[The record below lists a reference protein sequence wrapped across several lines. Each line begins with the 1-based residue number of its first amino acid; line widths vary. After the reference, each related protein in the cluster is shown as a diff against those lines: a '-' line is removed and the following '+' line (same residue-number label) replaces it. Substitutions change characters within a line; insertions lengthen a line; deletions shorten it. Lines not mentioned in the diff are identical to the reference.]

1 MNKSGPFAEVIVEL
15 NARRTDRVFHY
26 SVPAA
31 LKDKIKVGSRVLVSF
46 GGRQLPG
53 YVTGFGVP
61 AKKIRLKEIAGVLGE
76 GPVFTAELLVLARW
90 MADNYLCT
98 TAEALSRILAPCL
111 KYRPAREVKRFKAAV
126 PETEM
131 KKILSTMT
139 RAPKQAAVIKKA
151 LACPGLTRQELAAA
165 AESSPATVDTLL
177 EKGLLEKFAG
187 NLPRLRG
194 GQQSTGTAL
203 AGKLSLNAGQSGAL
217 KAITG
222 ALQQDKF
229 GVFLLHGVTGSGKTE
244 VYLQAIH
251 SALGRGRQVVT
262 LVPELSLTPQM
273 IELFR
278 GRFGNLVAVLHSYL
292 PVRERYET
300 WRRVKE
306 GKAPV
311 VLGTRSAVFAPLP
324 RPGLFII
331 DEEHE
336 SSYKQDD
343 HLRYHAREVA
353 LKRAQ
358 LAGAVVVLGSATPS
372 LESRSKAVAGNGP
385 YRLLN
390 IPERVDARPL
400 PEVSVV
406 DLKAELKKGNRG
418 IFSRVLE
425 AAVNER
431 LEKDEQVI
439 LFLNRRGYA
448 TIVVC
453 RECGLSL
460 KCPNCDISLTYHT
473 GGRLRCHYCN
483 HTTALPEICPGC
495 GSSFIRHFGV
505 GTQKVEEVAQK
516 LFPGARIVRMD
527 SDSTTRKGSH
537 QEIVNAFQTRR
548 ADILIGTQMVA
559 KGLDIPG
566 VTLVGVINAD
576 TTLHMPDFRAAER
589 TFQLLTQ
596 VAGRA
601 GRGKRPGTVMIQ
613 THCPEHYSIRAA
625 AAQDCEMFY
634 RREIPLRRS
643 LGYPPFAYLA
653 RLLFTHADEEEVK
666 KGARLV
672 KEVLIKIVLNNNSK
686 IDILGPAPAPLS
698 RIKDRFRW
706 QLILKSPHR
715 GSLKEAV
722 KEVLDVVGRTRPVF
736 KPVINVDINPQGML

>member
-1 MNKSGPFAEVIVEL
+1 MKKSGPFAEVIVEL

-26 SVPAA
+26 SVPAEF
-31 LKDKIKVGSRVLVSF
+31 KDQIKIGSRVLVSF

-61 AKKIRLKEIAGVLGE
+61 EKKIRIKEIAGILGE
-76 GPVFTAELLVLARW
+76 GPVFTTELLELARW

-98 TAEALSRILAPCL
+98 TAEALSRILAPGL
-111 KYRPAREVKRFKAAV
+111 KYKPVREVKRFKAAV
-126 PETEM
+126 PETEI
-131 KKILSTMT
+131 KKILLTMG

-151 LACPGLTRQELAAA
+151 LECPGLTRQELAAA
-165 AESSPATVDTLL
+165 AEASPGAVDTLV
-177 EKGLLEKFAG
+177 EKGFLEVFTGSRSRLHGKQPARTARTG
-187 NLPRLRG
+187 NLP
-194 GQQSTGTAL
+194 
-203 AGKLSLNAGQSGAL
+203 LNAGQSGAL

-222 ALQQDKF
+222 ALEKDKF

-244 VYLQAIH
+244 VYLQAIRA
-251 SALGRGRQVVT
+251 ALDRGRQAVT
-262 LVPELSLTPQM
+262 LVPEISLTPQM
-273 IELFR
+273 IGLFR
-278 GRFGNLVAVLHSYL
+278 GRFGDLVAVLHSAL
-292 PVRERYET
+292 PDRERYEE

-306 GKAPV
+306 GEAPV

-324 RPGLFII
+324 APGLFIV

-358 LAGAVVVLGSATPS
+358 LTGAVVVLGSATPS
-372 LESRSKAVAGNGP
+372 LESRSKAVTGGGP
-385 YRLLN
+385 YRLLR
-390 IPERVDARPL
+390 IPERVDGRPL
-400 PEVSVV
+400 PRVRVV
-406 DLKAELKKGNRG
+406 DLRVELKNGNRG
-418 IFSRVLE
+418 IFSRMLE
-425 AAVNER
+425 TAVNER
-431 LEKDEQVI
+431 LEKGEQVI

-460 KCPNCDISLTYHT
+460 KCPNCDISLTYHL

-483 HTTALPEICPGC
+483 HTAVLPEFCPGC
-495 GSSFIRHFGV
+495 GSSYVRHFGV
-505 GTQKVEEVAQK
+505 GTQKVEEEAQK
-516 LFPGARIVRMD
+516 IFPGARIVRMD
-527 SDSTTRKGSH
+527 SDSTSRKGSH
-537 QEIVNAFQTRR
+537 QEIFKTFQEGK
-548 ADILIGTQMVA
+548 ADVLIGTQMVA

-576 TTLHMPDFRAAER
+576 TTLYMPDFRAAER

-601 GRGKRPGTVMIQ
+601 GRGSRPGEVVVQ
-613 THCPEHYSIRAA
+613 THCPDHYSIQAA
-625 AAQDCEMFY
+625 AAHDCELFY
-634 RREIPLRRS
+634 QREIPVRRS
-643 LGYPPFAYLA
+643 LGYPPFTYLA

-666 KGARLV
+666 KGARLA
-672 KEVLIKIVLNNNSK
+672 KENLSKIVLNDNLK

-706 QLILKSPHR
+706 QLILKSPR
-715 GSLKEAV
+715 RSPLKEAV
-722 KEVLDVVGRTRPVF
+722 KEVLAVLGRTRPVF